1 LCEEFKKELFWN
13 NFMVSCN
20 ICGQK
25 IQELFLEKI
34 KGSYIKKPGNS
45 KLYAVC
51 FSCQKKLPGKEELL
65 KHLK

>member
-1 LCEEFKKELFWN
+1 
-13 NFMVSCN
+13 MVSCN

-51 FSCQKKLPGKEELL
+51 FSCQKKFQNKEKLL
-65 KHLK
+65 EQLK